1 MICNQIAEGEMVLKT
16 SFIAIIVSMVEKGVY
31 QSFIKPVG
39 DFSLAVILILLLA
52 PLLILIAIINYL
64 LYGHIIFT
72 QQRPGYD
79 GKLFS
84 ILKFQTMTADT
95 SGRLT
100 DEARLTTFGALL
112 RRFSLDELPQL
123 VNIIRGEMSFIGPRP
138 YLVEYLSL
146 YSDLHFKRHYVKP
159 GITGLA
165 QVNGRNTLDWQSRLD
180 YDIQYVKNISLGMDL
195 KLLALTFVQLLRLK
209 EIDEEGHIG
218 SAKFTG
224 YSH

>member
-1 MICNQIAEGEMVLKT
+1 MICKEIAEGEMMLQS
-16 SFIAIIVSMVEKGVY
+16 SFIAIIVLMVAKGIY

-39 DFSLAVILILLLA
+39 DFILAASLLLLLL
-52 PLLILIAIINYL
+52 PLLIIISVTNYL
-64 LYGHIIFT
+64 LYGHIIFK
-72 QQRPGYD
+72 QVRPGLH
-79 GKLFS
+79 GRLFS
-84 ILKFQTMTADT
+84 ILKFQTMRRDPTGKLSDED
-95 SGRLT
+95 RLT
-100 DEARLTTFGALL
+100 VYGAFL

-146 YSDLHFKRHYVKP
+146 YSELHSKRHYVKP

-180 YDIQYVKNISLGMDL
+180 YDIEYVKNISLSMDV
-195 KLLALTFVQLLRLK
+195 KVLLRTFIQLLRLK

-224 YSH
+224 YTH

>member
-1 MICNQIAEGEMVLKT
+1 MLQS
-16 SFIAIIVSMVEKGVY
+16 SFIAIIVLMVAKGIY

-39 DFSLAVILILLLA
+39 DFILAASLLLLLL
-52 PLLILIAIINYL
+52 PLLIIISVTNYL
-64 LYGHIIFT
+64 LYGHIIFR
-72 QQRPGYD
+72 QVRPGLH
-79 GKLFS
+79 GRLFS
-84 ILKFQTMTADT
+84 ILKFQTMRHDPTGKLSDED
-95 SGRLT
+95 RLT
-100 DEARLTTFGALL
+100 SFGAFL

-146 YSDLHFKRHYVKP
+146 YSELHSKRHYVKP

-180 YDIQYVKNISLGMDL
+180 YDIEYVKNISLSMDV
-195 KLLALTFVQLLRLK
+195 KVLLRTFIQLLRLK

-224 YSH
+224 YTH